1 MRIDSHQHFWQVS
14 RGDYF
19 WMSPSAPILCR
30 DYLPEDLKP
39 LLGKHQIDKTILVQA
54 APTVAET
61 NFLLNIAAEQ
71 DFVAGVTGWLNMD
84 SESFAEQFTGYIR
97 LPKFAGLRPM
107 LQDLPEDDWIL
118 KPRVMQS
125 LRQVAERD
133 FPFELLTYTRQ
144 LPFVLKALDEV
155 PKLRAVV
162 NHISKP
168 EIRERKM
175 EPWKSLLHEVA
186 QHPNV
191 YCKLSGM
198 ITEADL
204 QKWKPDDLRPYVESV
219 LEDFGPERVMFGSD
233 WPVCLLAGTYDQ
245 VIDALISV
253 LAPHLDEAATA
264 AVFGD
269 NAARFYKLNS
279 GGAESQMKRS
289 E

>member
-30 DYLPEDLKP
+30 DYLPQDLKP
-39 LLGKHQIDKTILVQA
+39 LLDRHRIDKTILVQA

-61 NFLLNIAAEQ
+61 NFLLDIAAEH
-71 DFVAGVTGWLNMD
+71 DFVAGVTGWLDMD
-84 SESFAEQFTGYIR
+84 SENFVEQFTGYIR

-125 LRQVAERD
+125 LRQVAEMD

-144 LPFVLKALDEV
+144 LPFVLKALDEL
-155 PKLRAVV
+155 PRLRAVV

-168 EIRERKM
+168 EIKERKM

-198 ITEADL
+198 ITEANL

-219 LEDFGPERVMFGSD
+219 LEDFGLDRVMFGSD
-233 WPVCLLAGTYDQ
+233 WPVCLLAGSYDQ
-245 VIDALISV
+245 VIHALTSI
-253 LAPHLDEAATA
+253 LAPHLDEASTA

-269 NAARFYKLNS
+269 NAARFYKLNL
-279 GGAESQMKRS
+279 GGTESQTKKS
-289 E
+289 A

>member
-30 DYLPEDLKP
+30 DYLPQDLKP
-39 LLGKHQIDKTILVQA
+39 LLDRHRIDKTILVQA

-61 NFLLNIAAEQ
+61 NFLLDIAAEH
-71 DFVAGVTGWLNMD
+71 DFVAGVTGWLDMD
-84 SESFAEQFTGYIR
+84 SENFVEQFTGYIR

-107 LQDLPEDDWIL
+107 LQDIPEDDWIL

-125 LRQVAERD
+125 LRQVAEMD

-144 LPFVLKALDEV
+144 LPFVLKALDEL
-155 PKLRAVV
+155 PRLRAVV

-168 EIRERKM
+168 EIKERKM

-198 ITEADL
+198 ITEANL

-219 LEDFGPERVMFGSD
+219 LEDFGPDRVMFGSD
-233 WPVCLLAGTYDQ
+233 WPVCLLAGSYDQ
-245 VIDALISV
+245 VIDALTVI
-253 LAPHLDEAATA
+253 LAPRLDEASTA
-264 AVFGD
+264 AVFGN

-279 GGAESQMKRS
+279 GGAESQTKKS
-289 E
+289 A